1 MPVEI
6 LILSGNRQ
14 GQRLVVNGQDFRAGA
29 DRDCELFFDP
39 ASDVGAKDCLVQF
52 RLQDDG
58 WWIVRSRGSDVR
70 LNQQCVAGPLRIRSG
85 DVVRMSNRGP
95 DFSLS
100 FVARATAASSP
111 AANRP
116 SMAAARPAFH
126 APVPGPLRTDADDA
140 PVAPSRGA
148 TVPVE
153 TPSDAGQAPSSG
165 TPAATPAPDRP
176 SMSPAAL
183 SRLAIGV
190 GGAIVLGVVLVPL
203 ILWMRAPVVVVEQR
217 PTEPAKT
224 TDAGPPPPVAEP
236 GAAAVPGTKAP
247 QAETAETKPSPPP
260 APLPPP
266 KEETIDTEAIQK
278 TVYLIQVQ
286 KGPAFYPFAT
296 CCAVG
301 DNTVLTTAREAM
313 QLARWRENP
322 KDRFRFWVT
331 NKAQRVHR
339 EVLDIRVHAVFATLA
354 DKPGDWIYYDLAL
367 LTVEGKLPHVARV
380 SSAAEARLEDGLHLT
395 CCGFIH
401 SGDKISRS
409 DKLEPALTEG
419 KVFLITHKSDLPA
432 DPRLLHVK
440 AKFGN
445 LDPPNAFGTPIFDN
459 RGQVVAIYGEK
470 SSPPKSAEGQVDLN
484 IHYAPVVSSELI
496 ALWTAKHDEKIWIAP
511 PLGQPASE
519 SPAER

>member
-14 GQRLVVNGQDFRAGA
+14 GQRLLINAEEFRAGA

-58 WWIVRSRGSDVR
+58 WWVVHSLGSDVR
-70 LNQQCVAGPLRIRSG
+70 INQQRVAGPMRIRSG

-100 FVARATAASSP
+100 LVTHATAASSP
-111 AANRP
+111 AAGQP
-116 SMAAARPAFH
+116 FTAAARPASH
-126 APVPGPLRTDADDA
+126 VQVPDAAGTGTHNAPGVLSIGAT
-140 PVAPSRGA
+140 APSGPPSGA
-148 TVPVE
+148 GYT
-153 TPSDAGQAPSSG
+153 PSSG
-165 TPAATPAPDRP
+165 EPATTHLP
-176 SMSPAAL
+176 SGPRTSPAAL
-183 SRLAIGV
+183 SRLAIGLS
-190 GGAIVLGVVLVPL
+190 GAIALCVIVVLVAVL
-203 ILWMRAPVVVVEQR
+203 MRPPVVVIEQR
-217 PTEPAKT
+217 PAEPPKT
-224 TDAGPPPPVAEP
+224 ADAGPSPPVVEP
-236 GAAAVPGTKAP
+236 GTVAVPSTKDP
-247 QAETAETKPSPPP
+247 KAETAEKKPPP
-260 APLPPP
+260 PPPPP
-266 KEETIDTEAIQK
+266 KEDKIDTEAIQK

-301 DNTVLTTAREAM
+301 DNTVLTTAREAT

-322 KDRFRFWVT
+322 KERFRFWVT
-331 NKAQRVHR
+331 NKAQRVNR

-380 SSAAEARLEDGLHLT
+380 SSVTEARLEDGLHLT

-409 DKLEPALTEG
+409 DTLDPVLTEG
-419 KVFLITHKSDLPA
+419 KVFLITHKSDLPS

-445 LDPPNAFGTPIFDN
+445 LDPPNAFGTPIFDD
-459 RGQVVAIYGEK
+459 RGKVVAIYGEK
-470 SSPPKSAEGQVDLN
+470 SSPPKSTEGQVDLN

-496 ALWTAKHDEKIWIAP
+496 DLWTAKRDEKIWIPP
-511 PLGQPASE
+511 PLGQPASD

>member
-1 MPVEI
+1 M
-6 LILSGNRQ
+6 
-14 GQRLVVNGQDFRAGA
+14 
-29 DRDCELFFDP
+29 
-39 ASDVGAKDCLVQF
+39 
-52 RLQDDG
+52 
-58 WWIVRSRGSDVR
+58 
-70 LNQQCVAGPLRIRSG
+70 
-85 DVVRMSNRGP
+85 
-95 DFSLS
+95 
-100 FVARATAASSP
+100 
-111 AANRP
+111 
-116 SMAAARPAFH
+116 
-126 APVPGPLRTDADDA
+126 
-140 PVAPSRGA
+140 
-148 TVPVE
+148 PVE
-153 TPSDAGQAPSSG
+153 TPSDAGQAVERDAGCNARSRQALDVARRTIAAGDRVGAQLSWGCVGAVDPVDGRRWSSSSS
-165 TPAATPAPDRP
+165 ARRSLRKQRMPDRP
-176 SMSPAAL
+176 RQWL
-183 SRLAIGV
+183 SRARR
-190 GGAIVLGVVLVPL
+190 GA
-203 ILWMRAPVVVVEQR
+203 RHE
-217 PTEPAKT
+217 
-224 TDAGPPPPVAEP
+224 
-236 GAAAVPGTKAP
+236 AP

-484 IHYAPVVSSELI
+484 IHYAGRQFGAHRVVDGEARREDLDRS
-496 ALWTAKHDEKIWIAP
+496 AA
-511 PLGQPASE
+511 GPA
-519 SPAER
+519 RL